1 MFIKT
6 IANKFIQ
13 MNYDIVIIGGNPAGG
28 TAATAAKMLHNDKSV
43 LVIRKEQQSLIP
55 CGIPYTFGTLNRIED
70 NIKSIEPA
78 KKMGIDF
85 LIDEVSEI
93 DSDKKCLILKNSDEV
108 YYEKLI
114 VATGSTPFTPPI
126 EGIDLEGVVTIRKE
140 LEYIKSIHSILEK
153 GKDIVIIG
161 AGFIGVEM
169 SDELTKLNG
178 NVTLI
183 EAMDSILPLAFD
195 KDMIAPATEMLT
207 KHGVHIRTNTMVDK
221 ILGKEG
227 CVSGVKLKNGDVI
240 KADRVILAI
249 GYKPNVSLAK
259 DCGLDIGIYGGII
272 TDEYLRT
279 NKNDIYAV
287 GDCVEHRD
295 FFTRKQS
302 KLMLASTGA
311 SEARIAG
318 MNLYDLRVIRQ
329 TKGSIAIFSTS
340 LDDISIGAAG
350 LTEMQANTE
359 GFQIIVGRNVGVD
372 HHPAL
377 LPNTSKQ
384 MVKLIFSKGS
394 GVILGAQIIGGDS
407 TGEMINILGLA
418 IQKNMTA
425 SELAIMQYGTQPM
438 LTAGPGNYPI
448 VLAAMSAVQ
457 QMCN

>member
-1 MFIKT
+1 MK
-6 IANKFIQ
+6 
-13 MNYDIVIIGGNPAGG
+13 YDIVIIGGNPAGG
-28 TAATAAKMLHNDKSV
+28 AAASSAKMLHKDKSV

-55 CGIPYTFGTLNRIED
+55 CGIPYTFGTLNCVD
-70 NIKSIEPA
+70 DDIKSIEPA

-85 LIDEVSEI
+85 LIDEVTAI
-93 DSDKKCLILKNSDEV
+93 DSDQKCLTLKNSSPV
-108 YYEKLI
+108 NYEKLI
-114 VATGSTPFTPPI
+114 VATGSVPFIPPI
-126 EGIDLEGVVTIRKE
+126 DGADLEGVVTIRKE
-140 LEYIKSIHSILEK
+140 LEYIKSINSTLK
-153 GKDIVIIG
+153 SGKDIVVIG

-169 SDELTKLNG
+169 SDELVKLGG
-178 NVTLI
+178 NITLI

-195 KDMIAPATEMLT
+195 KEMIATATDVLT
-207 KHGVHIRTNTMVDK
+207 KHGVIIRTNTMVDK
-221 ILGKEG
+221 ILGENG
-227 CVSGVKLKNGDVI
+227 EVSGVKLKNGKLI

-259 DCGLDIGIYGGII
+259 DCGIQIGVYGGIV

-279 NKNDIYAV
+279 SILDIFAV

-340 LDDISIGAAG
+340 LDDISMGAAG

-359 GFQIIVGRNVGVD
+359 GFQIIVGRNEGVD
-372 HHPAL
+372 HHPAK
-377 LPNTSKQ
+377 LPETSKQ
-384 MVKLIFSKGS
+384 KVKLIFSKGS
-394 GVILGAQIIGGDS
+394 GVILGAQIIGGQS

-418 IQKNMTA
+418 IQKHMTA

-438 LTAGPGNYPI
+438 LTADPGNYPI

-457 QMCN
+457 QMCK

>member
-1 MFIKT
+1 
-6 IANKFIQ
+6 

-28 TAATAAKMLHNDKSV
+28 TAASSAKMLHKDKSV
-43 LVIRKEQQSLIP
+43 LVIRKEQESLIP
-55 CGIPYTFGTLNRIED
+55 CGIPYTFGTLHCVED
-70 NIKSIEPA
+70 DIKSIDPA
-78 KKMGIDF
+78 KKAGIDF
-85 LIDEVSEI
+85 LIDEVTAI
-93 DSDKKCLILKNSDEV
+93 DKDQKRLTLKNSNSV
-108 YYEKLI
+108 HYEKLI
-114 VATGSTPFTPPI
+114 VATGSVPFIPPI
-126 EGIDLEGVVTIRKE
+126 EGADLNGVVTIRKE
-140 LEYIKSIHSILEK
+140 LEYIKSINSKLK
-153 GKDIVIIG
+153 SGKDIVVIG

-169 SDELTKLNG
+169 SDELVKLGG
-178 NVTLI
+178 NITLI

-195 KDMIAPATEMLT
+195 KEMIATSTDVLT
-207 KHGVHIRTNTMVDK
+207 KHGVVIRTQTMVDK
-221 ILGKEG
+221 IVGDNG
-227 CVSGVKLKNGDVI
+227 QVTGVQLKNGELL

-249 GYKPNVSLAK
+249 GYKPNVSLANA
-259 DCGLDIGIYGGII
+259 CGIQIGVYGGIV

-279 NKNDIYAV
+279 SIPDIYAV

-340 LDDISIGAAG
+340 LEDISMGAAG
-350 LTEMQANTE
+350 LTEKQAKAE
-359 GFQIIVGRNVGVD
+359 GFQIIVGRNEGVD
-372 HHPAL
+372 HHPAK
-377 LPNTSKQ
+377 LPETSKQ
-384 MVKLIFSKGS
+384 KVKLIFSKGS
-394 GVILGAQIIGGDS
+394 GVILGAQIIGGQS

-418 IQKNMTA
+418 IQKHMTA

-457 QMCN
+457 QMCS

>member
-1 MFIKT
+1 
-6 IANKFIQ
+6 

-28 TAATAAKMLHNDKSV
+28 TAASSAKMLHNDKSV

-55 CGIPYTFGTLNRIED
+55 CGIPYTFGTLNRVED

-85 LIDEVSEI
+85 LIDEVTKI
-93 DSDKKCLILKNSDEV
+93 DSDKKCLTLKNSSEV

-114 VATGSTPFTPPI
+114 VATGSTPFIPPI
-126 EGIDLEGVVTIRKE
+126 NGADLEGVVTIQKE
-140 LEYIKSIHSILEK
+140 LEYIKSIHPILET
-153 GKDIVIIG
+153 GKDIVVIG

-169 SDELTKLNG
+169 SDELTKLDG
-178 NVTLI
+178 NITLI

-195 KDMIAPATEMLT
+195 KDMIAPASEVLT
-207 KHGVHIRTNTMVDK
+207 KHGVNIRTNTMVDK
-221 ILGKEG
+221 ILGENG
-227 CVSGVKLKNGDVI
+227 NVSGVKLKSGEVI

-249 GYKPNVSLAK
+249 GYKPNVCLAK
-259 DCGLDIGIYGGII
+259 DCGLKIGIYGGIV

-279 NKNDIYAV
+279 NKDDIYAV

-384 MVKLIFSKGS
+384 IVKLIFSKGS
-394 GVILGAQIIGGDS
+394 GVILGAQIIGGHS

>member
-1 MFIKT
+1 
-6 IANKFIQ
+6 
-13 MNYDIVIIGGNPAGG
+13 MNYDIVIVGGNPAGG
-28 TAATAAKMLHNDKSV
+28 AAAASAKMLHNDKSV
-43 LVIRKEQQSLIP
+43 LVIRKEEQSLIP
-55 CGIPYTFGTLNRIED
+55 CGIPYTFGTLNSVED
-70 NIKSIEPA
+70 NIKSIDPA

-85 LIDEVSEI
+85 LIDEVSAI
-93 DSDKKCLILKNSDEV
+93 DSDNKCLSLKNSEDV

-114 VATGSTPFTPPI
+114 VATGSTPFVPPI
-126 EGIDLEGVVTIRKE
+126 EGADLEGVVTIRKE
-140 LEYIKSIHSILEK
+140 LAYIKSINTFLKE

-169 SDELTKLNG
+169 SDEIIKLGG

-183 EAMDSILPLAFD
+183 EAMDSVLPLAFD
-195 KDMIAPATEMLT
+195 KDMIAPAADVLT
-207 KHGVHIRTNTMVDK
+207 KHGVNIRTNTMVDK
-221 ILGKEG
+221 ILGENGK
-227 CVSGVKLKNGDVI
+227 VSGVKLKNGEVI

-249 GYKPNVSLAK
+249 GYKPNVALAK
-259 DCGLDIGIYGGII
+259 DCGLQIGVYGGIV

-279 NKNDIYAV
+279 SEPDIYAV

-318 MNLYDLRVIRQ
+318 MNLYNLKVIRQ

-340 LDDISIGAAG
+340 LNDISIGAAG
-350 LTEMQANTE
+350 LTEMQANKE

-372 HHPAL
+372 HHPAK
-377 LPNTSKQ
+377 LPETSSQ
-384 MVKLIFSKGS
+384 IVKLIFSKGS
-394 GVILGAQIIGGDS
+394 GVILGAQIIGGQS

-425 SELAIMQYGTQPM
+425 SELATMQYGTQPM

-457 QMCN
+457 QMSN

>member
-1 MFIKT
+1 
-6 IANKFIQ
+6 

-28 TAATAAKMLHNDKSV
+28 AAATAAKMLHKNKSV
-43 LVIRKEQQSLIP
+43 LVIRKEPESLIP
-55 CGIPYTFGTLNRIED
+55 CGIPYTFGTLDTVEENV
-70 NIKSIEPA
+70 KSIEPA
-78 KKMGIDF
+78 KKLGIDF
-85 LIDEVSEI
+85 LIDEVTAI
-93 DSDKKCLILKNSDEV
+93 ISDTKQLKLKNSENVTYD
-108 YYEKLI
+108 KLI
-114 VATGSTPFTPPI
+114 VATGSVPFVPPI
-126 EGIDLEGVVTIRKE
+126 QGANLEGVVTIRKE
-140 LEYIKSIHSILEK
+140 LEYIKKIKPQLIE
-153 GKDIVIIG
+153 GENIVVVG

-169 SDELTKLNG
+169 SDELAKLGKNI
-178 NVTLI
+178 TLI
-183 EAMDSILPLAFD
+183 ESMNSILPLAFD
-195 KDMIAPATEMLT
+195 DDMILPAATIL
-207 KHGVHIRTNTMVDK
+207 KNHGVNIRTNTMVDK
-221 ILGKEG
+221 IIGDNG
-227 CVSGVKLKNGDVI
+227 IVTAVKLKSGEEI

-259 DCGLDIGIYGGII
+259 DCGLSIGIYGGIV

-279 NKNDIYAV
+279 SVDDIYAV
-287 GDCVEHRD
+287 GDCAEHRD

-318 MNLYDLRVIRQ
+318 MNLYNLRVIRQ

-340 LDDISIGAAG
+340 LDDISMGAAG
-350 LTEMQANTE
+350 LTEKQAINE
-359 GFQIIVGRNVGVD
+359 GFQIIIGRNKGVD

-384 MVKLIFSKGS
+384 IVKLIFSKGS

-425 SELAIMQYGTQPM
+425 SELAMMQYGTQPK

-448 VLAAMSAVQ
+448 VLAAMSAVE
-457 QMCN
+457 QMCK

>member
-1 MFIKT
+1 
-6 IANKFIQ
+6 
-13 MNYDIVIIGGNPAGG
+13 MNYDVVIIGGNPAGG
-28 TAATAAKMLHNDKSV
+28 AAATAAKMLHNDKLV
-43 LVIRKEQQSLIP
+43 LVIRKEPESLIP
-55 CGIPYTFGTLNRIED
+55 CGIPYTFATLGTIEE
-70 NIKSIEPA
+70 NVKSIDPA

-85 LIDEVSEI
+85 LIDEVIAI
-93 DSDKKCLILKNSDEV
+93 DSKTKQLSLKNSDNV
-108 YYEKLI
+108 SYDKLI
-114 VATGSTPFTPPI
+114 IATGSVPFVPPI
-126 EGIDLEGVVTIRKE
+126 QGATLEGVVTIRKE
-140 LEYIKSIHSILEK
+140 LEYIKKIQPQLKK
-153 GKDIVIIG
+153 GKNIAVIG

-169 SDELTKLNG
+169 SDELAKLCE

-183 EAMDSILPLAFD
+183 ESMNSILPLAFD
-195 KDMIAPATEMLT
+195 EDIISPATSIL
-207 KHGVHIRTNTMVDK
+207 KNHGVNIRTNTMVDK
-221 ILGKEG
+221 IIGDNGK
-227 CVSGVKLKNGDVI
+227 VTAVKLKSGEEI
-240 KADRVILAI
+240 SADRVILAI

-259 DCGLDIGIYGGII
+259 DCGLSIGIYGGII

-279 NKNDIYAV
+279 SIDDIYAV
-287 GDCVEHRD
+287 GDCAEHRD

-318 MNLYDLRVIRQ
+318 MNLYNLRVIRQ

-340 LDDISIGAAG
+340 LDDISMGAAG
-350 LTEMQANTE
+350 LTEKQAINE
-359 GFQIIVGRNVGVD
+359 GFQIIIGQNMGVD

-384 MVKLIFSKGS
+384 TVKLIFSKGS

-425 SELAIMQYGTQPM
+425 SELAMMQYGTQPK

-457 QMCN
+457 QMCK

>member
-1 MFIKT
+1 
-6 IANKFIQ
+6 

-28 TAATAAKMLHNDKSV
+28 AAATAAQMLHSDKSV
-43 LVIRKEQQSLIP
+43 LVIRKEPQSLIP
-55 CGIPYTFGTLNRIED
+55 CGIPYTFGTLNNVED

-78 KKMGIDF
+78 KKSGIDF
-85 LIDEVSEI
+85 LIDEVIEI
-93 DSDKKCLILKNSDEV
+93 SSQTKQLSLKKNKPVSYD
-108 YYEKLI
+108 KLI
-114 VATGSTPFTPPI
+114 IATGSEPFVPPI
-126 EGIDLEGVVTIRKE
+126 EGADLEGVVTIRKE
-140 LEYIKSIHSILEK
+140 LDYIKSIQPQLKK
-153 GKDIVIIG
+153 GKNIVVIG

-169 SDELTKLNG
+169 SDELARLNG

-183 EAMDSILPLAFD
+183 ESMGSILPLAFD
-195 KDMIAPATEMLT
+195 EDIIAPAAAILQ
-207 KHGVHIRTNTMVDK
+207 KHGVNIRTNTMVDK
-221 ILGKEG
+221 IIGENG
-227 CVSGVKLKNGDVI
+227 NVRAVKLNNGEEI
-240 KADRVILAI
+240 EADRVILSI

-259 DCGLDIGIYGGII
+259 ACGLKIGIFGGIV

-279 NKNDIYAV
+279 SVDDIFAV

-340 LDDISIGAAG
+340 LDEISMGAAG
-350 LTEMQANTE
+350 LTEKQARAE
-359 GFQIIVGRNVGVD
+359 GFRITVGQNSGVD
-372 HHPAL
+372 HHPAM

-384 MVKLIFSKGS
+384 TVKLVFSKGS

-425 SELAIMQYGTQPM
+425 SELAMMQYGTQPK

-457 QMCN
+457 QMCK

>member
-1 MFIKT
+1 M
-6 IANKFIQ
+6 
-13 MNYDIVIIGGNPAGG
+13 
-28 TAATAAKMLHNDKSV
+28 
-43 LVIRKEQQSLIP
+43 
-55 CGIPYTFGTLNRIED
+55 
-70 NIKSIEPA
+70 
-78 KKMGIDF
+78 
-85 LIDEVSEI
+85 
-93 DSDKKCLILKNSDEV
+93 
-108 YYEKLI
+108 
-114 VATGSTPFTPPI
+114 PFVPPI
-126 EGIDLEGVVTIRKE
+126 EGVDLEGVVTIRKE
-140 LEYIKSIHSILEK
+140 LEYIKSINRLLKE
-153 GKDIVIIG
+153 GENIVVVG
-161 AGFIGVEM
+161 VGFIGVEM
-169 SDELTKLNG
+169 SDELSKLCD

-183 EAMDSILPLAFD
+183 ESMDSILPLAFD
-195 KDMIAPATEMLT
+195 NDMILPAAAVLK
-207 KHGVHIRTNTMVDK
+207 KHGVAIRTNTIVDK
-221 ILGKEG
+221 IIGKNG
-227 CVSGVKLKNGDVI
+227 KVTNVKLKSGEEI

-259 DCGLDIGIYGGII
+259 ECGLSIGIYSGII

-279 NKNDIYAV
+279 SIDDIYAV

-318 MNLYDLRVIRQ
+318 MNLYNLRVIRQ

-340 LDDISIGAAG
+340 LDEISMGAAG
-350 LTEMQANTE
+350 LTEKQATVE
-359 GFQIIVGRNVGVD
+359 GFQIIVGQNNGVD

-377 LPNTSKQ
+377 LPKTTKQ
-384 MVKLIFSKGS
+384 VVKLIFSKGS

-425 SELAIMQYGTQPM
+425 SELAMMQYGTQPK

-457 QMCN
+457 QMCE